1 MKLASVPKKDFPRAV
16 IIFAATLLATG
27 FFGNSGVGAE
37 EKVSSPAQVTGET
50 VVVEVNGVKLTQKEI
65 DEKANRTIESVR
77 DKVPPDQLEPFK
89 ENIQQRLID
98 DFVTRTLI
106 SQELDKTKIVI
117 DDKEIDTAM
126 GEIEAKVPQ
135 GMTLETMLQQSGMT
149 MAEMRENI
157 VFSLRAN
164 KLFETQI
171 NPDYTPSDAEIQQY
185 YTDNKKKYD
194 VPETVHARHI
204 LIKVDEKED
213 DKAKEA
219 KKVKIEE
226 IRKKLVDGADFAKI
240 AQESSECPSKDRGG
254 DLGTFPR
261 GRMVKPFE
269 DAAFTQKVNEVGPVV
284 ETKFGYHIIEV
295 LEHNQAKEKSIDEV
309 KGTITET
316 LQNQKKQQ
324 MAKTYLDD
332 LKAKAKIVYG
342 TPDKSSPKQ

>member
-1 MKLASVPKKDFPRAV
+1 MKLASVAKKGFRMVV
-16 IIFAATLLATG
+16 IIFVVTLLATG
-27 FFGNSGVGAE
+27 VIVNSGVGAE
-37 EKVSSPAQVTGET
+37 EKASSPGQVTGET
-50 VVVEVNGVKLTQKEI
+50 VVVEVNGVKLTQKEV
-65 DEKANRTIESVR
+65 DEKANRTIESIK

-89 ENIQQRLID
+89 ENIQQRLVD

-117 DDKEIDTAM
+117 DEKEIDTAL
-126 GEIEAKVPQ
+126 GEIEAKVPE

-171 NPDYTPSDAEIQQY
+171 NPNYTPSDAEIQKY

-194 VPETVHARHI
+194 MPETVHARHI
-204 LIKVDEKED
+204 LIKVDEKD
-213 DKAKEA
+213 DEKTKEA
-219 KKVKIEE
+219 KKIKIEE
-226 IRKKLVDGADFAKI
+226 IKKQLVAGADFGKI

-261 GRMVKPFE
+261 GRMVQPFE

-295 LEHNQAKEKSIDEV
+295 VEHNQAQEKTIDEV
-309 KGTITET
+309 KITITET

-332 LKAKAKIVYG
+332 LKEKAKIVYG
-342 TPDKSSPKQ
+342 TPDKSSK

>member
-1 MKLASVPKKDFPRAV
+1 MKVASVAKKGFPTVV
-16 IIFAATLLATG
+16 IIFAVTLLATG
-27 FFGNSGVGAE
+27 VIRNSGAGAE

-50 VVVEVNGVKLTQKEI
+50 VVVEVNGVKLTQKEV
-65 DEKANRTIESVR
+65 DEKANRTIESIK

-117 DDKEIDTAM
+117 DEKEIDTAL
-126 GEIEAKVPQ
+126 GEIESKVPQ

-149 MAEMRENI
+149 MEEMRENI

-171 NPDYTPSDAEIQQY
+171 NPVYTPSDAEIQKY

-204 LIKVDEKED
+204 LIKVDEKD
-213 DKAKEA
+213 DEKTKGA
-219 KKVKIEE
+219 KKLKIEE
-226 IRKKLVDGADFAKI
+226 IRKQLVEGADFGKI

-269 DAAFTQKVNEVGPVV
+269 DAAFTQKVKEVGPVV

-295 LEHNQAKEKSIDEV
+295 VEHNQAQEKTVDEV
-309 KGTITET
+309 KITITET

-332 LKAKAKIVYG
+332 LKEKAKIVYG
-342 TPDKSSPKQ
+342 TPDKSSK

>member
-1 MKLASVPKKDFPRAV
+1 MKLASVTKKSFQKVV
-16 IIFAATLLATG
+16 IIFSATLLATG
-27 FFGNSGVGAE
+27 VMGNRGVGAE
-37 EKVSSPAQVTGET
+37 EKVSSPGQVTGET
-50 VVVEVNGVKLTQKEI
+50 VVVEVNGVKLTQKEV
-65 DEKANRTIESVR
+65 DEKANRTIESVK

-89 ENIQQRLID
+89 ENMQQRLID

-106 SQELDKTKIVI
+106 SQELDKTKVEI
-117 DDKEIDTAM
+117 DEKEIDKAM

-149 MAEMRENI
+149 MVEMRENI

-171 NPDYTPSDAEIQQY
+171 NPNYTPSDAEVQKY

-204 LIKVDEKED
+204 LIKSDEKD
-213 DKAKEA
+213 DEKTKGA
-219 KKVKIEE
+219 KKTKIEG
-226 IRKKLVDGADFAKI
+226 IRKQLVDGADFGKI
-240 AQESSECPSKDRGG
+240 AKESSECPSKDRGG

-269 DAAFTQKVNEVGPVV
+269 EAAFTQKVNEIGPVV
-284 ETKFGYHIIEV
+284 ETKFGYHVIEV
-295 LEHNQAKEKSIDEV
+295 TEHNQAKGKSIEEV
-309 KGTITET
+309 KITITET

-324 MAKTYLDD
+324 MAKTYLDG
-332 LKAKAKIVYG
+332 LKEKAKIVYG
-342 TPDKSSPKQ
+342 TPEKTPKK

>member
-1 MKLASVPKKDFPRAV
+1 MKLASAAKKGFRTVV
-16 IIFAATLLATG
+16 IISAVTLLATG
-27 FFGNSGVGAE
+27 VIGNSGVGAE
-37 EKVSSPAQVTGET
+37 EKASSPAQVTGET
-50 VVVEVNGVKLTQKEI
+50 VVVEVNGVKLTQKEV
-65 DEKANRTIESVR
+65 DEKANRTIESIK

-117 DDKEIDTAM
+117 DEKEIDTAL

-149 MAEMRENI
+149 MEEMRENI

-171 NPDYTPSDAEIQQY
+171 NPDYTPTDAEIQKY

-204 LIKVDEKED
+204 LIKVDEKD
-213 DKAKEA
+213 DEKTKGA
-219 KKVKIEE
+219 KKIKIEE
-226 IRKKLVDGADFAKI
+226 IKKQLVAGADFGKI
-240 AQESSECPSKDRGG
+240 AQENSECPSKDRGG

-284 ETKFGYHIIEV
+284 ETKFGFHIIEV
-295 LEHNQAKEKSIDEV
+295 VEHNQAQAKTIDEV
-309 KGTITET
+309 KITITET

-332 LKAKAKIVYG
+332 LKEKAKIVYG
-342 TPDKSSPKQ
+342 TPDKSSK